1 MRNLSIVCA
10 AVLAAVLVTGTAV
23 TKNVT
28 RTQLGVLECT
38 VEGGIGL
45 LVGSN
50 RRADCAF
57 VHKDGAVENYTG
69 ELSKFGLDIGVTD
82 NSYLGWIVFTPAG
95 SEYGAYSLA
104 GRYVGISAGGTLGI
118 GLGVN
123 ALVGG
128 STKNIGLQPFSF
140 EGKTGL
146 NLAAGFASLT
156 LEPEK

>member
-1 MRNLSIVCA
+1 MSRRIQVSA
-10 AVLAAVLVTGTAV
+10 AVIAVALASGTA
-23 TKNVT
+23 TASGET
-28 RTQLGVLECT
+28 RTRLGILECT

-45 LVGSN
+45 IVGSN
-50 RRADCAF
+50 RKADCTF
-57 VHKDGAVENYTG
+57 VHKDGAVEKYSG

-82 NSYLGWIVFTPAG
+82 NAYLGWIVFTPAG
-95 SEYGAYSLA
+95 SEYGAHSLA
-104 GRYVGISAGGTLGI
+104 GRYVGISAAGALGI

-128 STKNIGLQPFSF
+128 STKNIGLQPFSI

-156 LEPEK
+156 LEPHR